1 MNERNRSGV
10 PRQTSYRKPVEQ
22 PVNRVCAS
30 CGERIKDGAAWRL
43 EAVEGISV
51 DMPVHYP
58 ECSLEAGN

>member
-1 MNERNRSGV
+1 MNRPKV
-10 PRQTSYRKPVEQ
+10 PTQSTYRKPVEQ
-22 PVNRVCAS
+22 PVRRVCAV
-30 CGERIKDGAAWRL
+30 CLERIKEGAAWRL